1 MIEMSSV
8 TKIYRAGDIETLA
21 LARINL
27 SIEKGEFTAI
37 TGPSGSGKTTLLN
50 VAGML
55 EPIDEGR
62 YLLDGQD
69 VSDLNDRQSSR
80 IRNEKIGFVFQ
91 NYNLIP
97 DLSVFA
103 NVEAPLRYRHFSSS
117 ERKKRVTDAL
127 SRVGLSMR
135 IKHLPSQ
142 LSGGQQQ
149 RVAIARAIS
158 GSPQVIFAD
167 EPTGNLDSEMSSE
180 IMDLLDEINREGCT
194 VVMVTHDESQI
205 KRATRNV
212 HILDGQMVE
221 HAGIGAHAVAAAV
234 DTARQEAVQ

>member
-27 SIEKGEFTAI
+27 SIGKGEFTAI

-103 NVEAPLRYRHFSSS
+103 NVEAPLR
-117 ERKKRVTDAL
+117 
-127 SRVGLSMR
+127 
-135 IKHLPSQ
+135 
-142 LSGGQQQ
+142 
-149 RVAIARAIS
+149 
-158 GSPQVIFAD
+158 
-167 EPTGNLDSEMSSE
+167 
-180 IMDLLDEINREGCT
+180 
-194 VVMVTHDESQI
+194 
-205 KRATRNV
+205 
-212 HILDGQMVE
+212 
-221 HAGIGAHAVAAAV
+221 
-234 DTARQEAVQ
+234 